1 MVDGGENWYNSRIV
15 KFGAK
20 VTRGFDPRMQQ
31 YFFLLFCIYVYG
43 DGTTTKILKVRQ
55 KNLGFQIRTLAEA
68 AIQKKG
74 QKKSTTPMDTTV

>member
-1 MVDGGENWYNSRIV
+1 ME

-20 VTRGFDPRMQQ
+20 VTRRFDPYLGSLLGSTDAAI
-31 YFFLLFCIYVYG
+31 YFILLFCIYAYG

-55 KNLGFQIRTLAEA
+55 KLLGFQIRRLAEA

-74 QKKSTTPMDTTV
+74 QKKKRTPMDATV